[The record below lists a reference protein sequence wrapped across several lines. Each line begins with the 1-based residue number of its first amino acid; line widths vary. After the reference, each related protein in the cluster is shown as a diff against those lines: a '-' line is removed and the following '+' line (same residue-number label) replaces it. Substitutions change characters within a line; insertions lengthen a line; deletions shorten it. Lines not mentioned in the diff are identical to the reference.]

1 MNLKGENKLIQYH
14 STTGWY
20 NLQLPENWAVEDEGS
35 LISVY
40 DPNQGVGTLQISA
53 YSIPTDQKLDLV
65 EELTK
70 YLIYRVKIK
79 SKADLIS
86 KIKIDSNCAFYEVF
100 KEGNRY
106 SSYWMFYK
114 NYKLIFVTYNCPGED
129 FSKEKE
135 IIDQILNSLE
145 ILS

>member
-65 EELTK
+65 EELAK

-86 KIKIDSNCAFYEVF
+86 KIKIDSNCAFYEIF

-106 SSYWMFYK
+106 CSYCMFYK
-114 NYKLIFVTYNCPGED
+114 NYKLVFVTYNCPGEE

>member
-53 YSIPTDQKLDLV
+53 YSIPSDQEPDLV
-65 EELTK
+65 EELAK

-100 KEGNRY
+100 KEGGRY
-106 SSYWMFYK
+106 CSYWMFYK
-114 NYKLIFVTYNCPGED
+114 NYKLIFLTYNCPGEE

>member
-1 MNLKGENKLIQYH
+1 MKQY
-14 STTGWY
+14 SSSTGWY
-20 NLQLPENWAVEDEGS
+20 NLYLPKNWEVEDEGS
-35 LISVY
+35 LISVF
-40 DPNQGVGTLQISA
+40 DPVKGVGTLQISA
-53 YSIPTDQKLDLV
+53 LSVPLDQELDLV
-65 EELTK
+65 EELAR

-106 SSYWMFYK
+106 CSYWMFYK

-129 FSKEKE
+129 FAKERE
-135 IIDQILNSLE
+135 IIEQILNSLE
-145 ILS
+145 IR

>member
-53 YSIPTDQKLDLV
+53 YSIPSDQEPDLV
-65 EELTK
+65 EELAK

-100 KEGNRY
+100 KEGGRY
-106 SSYWMFYK
+106 CSYWMFYK